1 VKNQASYMPARS
13 QRWPD
18 WLGCDQ
24 LVEPSELEAKTF
36 PKISKEFKIGNMMIS
51 KFVRTAAVLLGLSL
65 LVLAQFAVAQAQPAA
80 SPAAAPAQ
88 STPPDAPSAAPAN
101 TGQLQVKA
109 TGTKVG
115 TINIEQAIFAS
126 NEGQRDFQALS
137 KKFEPKQAELKN
149 SSDEIDSLQKQLS
162 AQTDKL
168 NDDAREK
175 LMKQIE
181 GKKKAFDRAQQDAQE
196 DFQGQQGEIGNR
208 ILTKMAPL
216 IVKYAADHEFGL
228 ILDTSQQWP
237 RSPVLWNGPAV
248 DITAP
253 IVEAYNTQSGVPA
266 PAGGTTPVK
275 KPTTTGAATKPAS
288 PASKPTSTTPNK

>member
-1 VKNQASYMPARS
+1 MDPMIG
-13 QRWPD
+13 D
-18 WLGCDQ
+18 M
-24 LVEPSELEAKTF
+24 
-36 PKISKEFKIGNMMIS
+36 KIK
-51 KFVRTAAVLLGLSL
+51 KFVRAAAVLLGLSL
-65 LVLAQFAVAQAQPAA
+65 VTLVPFAVAQTAPAA
-80 SPAAAPAQ
+80 PAAAQAAA
-88 STPPDAPSAAPAN
+88 PDAPSATPAN
-101 TGQLQVKA
+101 AGGLQLKA

-149 SSDEIDSLQKQLS
+149 ASDEIDSLQKQLS
-162 AQTDKL
+162 AQQDKL
-168 NDDAREK
+168 NDESRDK

-181 GKKKAFDRAQQDAQE
+181 TKKKAFDRSQQDAQE
-196 DFQGQQGEIGNR
+196 DFQSQQGEIGNR

-216 IVKYAADHEFGL
+216 IVKYAADHEFGV

-248 DITAP
+248 DITQP

-266 PAGGTTPVK
+266 PATPAK
-275 KPTTTGAATKPAS
+275 KPTTTGAVTKPAAPAKSASSS
-288 PASKPTSTTPNK
+288 PSK

>member
-1 VKNQASYMPARS
+1 M
-13 QRWPD
+13 
-18 WLGCDQ
+18 
-24 LVEPSELEAKTF
+24 
-36 PKISKEFKIGNMMIS
+36 IGNMMIS
-51 KFVRTAAVLLGLSL
+51 KFVRAAALLLGASL
-65 LVLAQFAVAQAQPAA
+65 ILAPFALAQTA
-80 SPAAAPAQ
+80 PAAAPAATQ
-88 STPPDAPSAAPAN
+88 AAPPDAPSAAPAN
-101 TGQLQVKA
+101 SGGLQLKA

-149 SSDEIDSLQKQLS
+149 ASDELDGLQKQLA
-162 AQTDKL
+162 AQQDKL
-168 NDDAREK
+168 NEDAKDK
-175 LMKQIE
+175 LVKQIE
-181 GKKKAFDRAQQDAQE
+181 SKKKAFDRSQQDAQE

-248 DITAP
+248 DITQP
-253 IVEAYNTQSGVPA
+253 IVEAYNTQSGVAA
-266 PAGGTTPVK
+266 PAAPVK
-275 KPTTTGAATKPAS
+275 KPATTGALTKPAA
-288 PASKPTSTTPNK
+288 PAAKPAATTPSK